1 LQSVKCKIYNTP
13 SANNHGIRIFIGRI
27 LMISEMTSQLHFL
40 NVYGTNWIS
49 TKALVGTMYKSNA
62 LQHSSTGFFWEVSVL
77 APISFQPPVIWQK
90 NHKQLQGQLLSPYIK
105 YSYEKISLLLIQ
117 SKIGNQHPQQRDL
130 G

>member
-27 LMISEMTSQLHFL
+27 LMISEMTSQLHFF

-49 TKALVGTMYKSNA
+49 TKAMVGTMY
-62 LQHSSTGFFWEVSVL
+62 SSTGFFWEVSVL

-105 YSYEKISLLLIQ
+105 YSYEK
-117 SKIGNQHPQQRDL
+117 N
-130 G
+130 